1 MRPSWTENL
10 SDSTLEDVVRWQDEN
25 TAWYKE
31 LRLKINQLMDSKL
44 ANHIGSD
51 EYKMNRKLANE
62 EAEECKRRRRILVEE
77 IMNRGYQLKQL
88 RAHTHSLA

>member
-88 RAHTHSLA
+88 RAQTHSLA

>member
-1 MRPSWTENL
+1 MRPLWTENL

-88 RAHTHSLA
+88 RAQTHSLA